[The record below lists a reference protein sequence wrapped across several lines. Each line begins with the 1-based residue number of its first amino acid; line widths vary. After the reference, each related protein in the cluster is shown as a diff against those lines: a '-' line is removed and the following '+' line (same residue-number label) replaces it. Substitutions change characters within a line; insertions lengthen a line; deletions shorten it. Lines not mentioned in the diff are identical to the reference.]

1 MSAIPQ
7 TLEEARREVE
17 DLRRQIHHH
26 DYLYYVLNRPEI
38 SDAEYDRLFRRLQE
52 LEERFPELE
61 SPDSPTRRVGGAPVE
76 DFPTVVHPVPML
88 SLANAFD
95 EQELRDWDGRVRK
108 LLGLGPDQAVDYV
121 CELKIDGL
129 AVRLVYH
136 QGRLAL
142 AATRGDGLRGDDITP
157 NARTIRQVPL
167 QLQPVAR
174 DLPDELEVRGEIYMT
189 WSDFKRL
196 NEEQSAAGEKI
207 FANPRNAAAGSLR
220 QKDPGITARRPLK
233 LFVYHLQ
240 TAVPGIDTHFQALD
254 LLEQLGFPVNP
265 ERRLCRGLSQVL
277 DFCRSWHERRHE
289 VDYEIDGVVVKVD
302 RFDYQQRL
310 GAVSRS
316 PRWAIAYKLP
326 STQVTTRLLD
336 VEFSVGRTGAI
347 TPVAILEPQLI
358 DGSVVRR
365 ATLHNEDEIRR
376 LDVRKGDY
384 VWVHKA
390 GAVIPEVLG
399 PVPERRTGAEEPI
412 VFPSE
417 CPACGAPVQRDPAFA
432 VTRCANPAC
441 PAQVEAWIR
450 HFCSRRAMDIEGFG
464 ERLVRQLVERGLVK
478 DPADLYRLTVEQL
491 VGLERM
497 GETLAAKLVR
507 RLQASKRR
515 PLARLIF
522 ALGLRHVG
530 EHVAEV
536 LAGRFRSLEALAAAS
551 EEELTAIPEI
561 GPEIARSVVSFFA
574 QPDNLELLRRLK
586 EAGVATEEEVPAPG
600 AEELPL
606 QGLTF
611 VLTGRLESMT
621 RDEAQAALK
630 ALGAR
635 VASSVSRATSFVVA
649 GEEAG
654 SKLTRARE
662 LGVPVLGEEDLRRI
676 LQEKRPPGQAPRG
689 AS

>member
-1 MSAIPQ
+1 
-7 TLEEARREVE
+7 
-17 DLRRQIHHH
+17 
-26 DYLYYVLNRPEI
+26 
-38 SDAEYDRLFRRLQE
+38 
-52 LEERFPELE
+52 
-61 SPDSPTRRVGGAPVE
+61 
-76 DFPTVVHPVPML
+76 
-88 SLANAFD
+88 
-95 EQELRDWDGRVRK
+95 
-108 LLGLGPDQAVDYV
+108 
-121 CELKIDGL
+121 
-129 AVRLVYH
+129 
-136 QGRLAL
+136 
-142 AATRGDGLRGDDITP
+142 
-157 NARTIRQVPL
+157 
-167 QLQPVAR
+167 
-174 DLPDELEVRGEIYMT
+174 
-189 WSDFKRL
+189 
-196 NEEQSAAGEKI
+196 
-207 FANPRNAAAGSLR
+207 
-220 QKDPGITARRPLK
+220 
-233 LFVYHLQ
+233 
-240 TAVPGIDTHFQALD
+240 
-254 LLEQLGFPVNP
+254 
-265 ERRLCRGLSQVL
+265 
-277 DFCRSWHERRHE
+277 
-289 VDYEIDGVVVKVD
+289 
-302 RFDYQQRL
+302 
-310 GAVSRS
+310 
-316 PRWAIAYKLP
+316 
-326 STQVTTRLLD
+326 
-336 VEFSVGRTGAI
+336 
-347 TPVAILEPQLI
+347 
-358 DGSVVRR
+358 
-365 ATLHNEDEIRR
+365 
-376 LDVRKGDY
+376 
-384 VWVHKA
+384 
-390 GAVIPEVLG
+390 
-399 PVPERRTGAEEPI
+399 
-412 VFPSE
+412 
-417 CPACGAPVQRDPAFA
+417 
-432 VTRCANPAC
+432 
-441 PAQVEAWIR
+441 R